1 MQKFYLKLSR
11 SRYLQNVFGVWL
23 FRIIKEGKTV
33 PLVRDKVLV
42 DSSIFMDRLDRMRAV
57 LPEEL
62 ENARM
67 LMAHKENIISKAAT
81 DAELYV
87 EQSRVEASKLVEE
100 NEITQ
105 QAIAVAEKILDDSRR
120 QADEIQADADDY
132 AEAVLAHIEQV
143 LQRAL
148 EAVLQGKASFS
159 DENITNE
166 EDNLL

>member
-1 MQKFYLKLSR
+1 M
-11 SRYLQNVFGVWL
+11 
-23 FRIIKEGKTV
+23 
-33 PLVRDKVLV
+33 
-42 DSSIFMDRLDRMRAV
+42 
-57 LPEEL
+57 
-62 ENARM
+62 
-67 LMAHKENIISKAAT
+67 
-81 DAELYV
+81 
-87 EQSRVEASKLVEE
+87 
-100 NEITQ
+100 
-105 QAIAVAEKILDDSRR
+105 AEKILDDSRR